1 MCACVCV
8 RVCTR
13 ARACVLVSDSVPPFC
28 ACCFSLCR
36 STHVRCWC
44 VRVCV
49 CTRARVCML
58 VSDFVPPFCA
68 CCLILCVFI
77 DSGEVL

>member
-1 MCACVCV
+1 M
-8 RVCTR
+8 
-13 ARACVLVSDSVPPFC
+13 
-28 ACCFSLCR
+28 
-36 STHVRCWC
+36 
-44 VRVCV
+44 RVCV